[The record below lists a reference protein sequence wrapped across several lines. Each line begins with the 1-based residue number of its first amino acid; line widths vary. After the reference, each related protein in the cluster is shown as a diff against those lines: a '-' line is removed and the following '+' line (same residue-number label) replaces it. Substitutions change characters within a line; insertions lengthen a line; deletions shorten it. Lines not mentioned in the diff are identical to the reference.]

1 MVAWVVN
8 FRHHLIRSTQRQRL
22 SRPTSHL
29 HPLSI
34 SSSPSTFNSQPLQ
47 RSNVQTFKRVQMF
60 STIPFLFIFLR
71 TLLHIFALTKNTT
84 PLFSIVSTLC
94 VKKHNRRRRV
104 RVESPSLKPSLKK
117 FG

>member
-22 SRPTSHL
+22 CRPTSHL

-60 STIPFLFIFLR
+60 STIP
-71 TLLHIFALTKNTT
+71 
-84 PLFSIVSTLC
+84 LFSIVSTLC